1 DYDGRPLYSDDV
13 LKFDDFGFYTS
24 ATYHINDHWDASL
37 RAEYVENLDKFTDRW
52 RVSPAVTWSLNRDR
66 NFFMRLQYNF
76 DHDSELGKE
85 HGAWLGF
92 GINWGGSE
100 VR

>member
-1 DYDGRPLYSDDV
+1 
-13 LKFDDFGFYTS
+13 
-24 ATYHINDHWDASL
+24 L